1 MDLSFFF
8 FKQKTAYEMRI
19 SDWSS
24 DVCSSDLGRM
34 IDVDIATVTREALA
48 STTLASGSLVYAQ
61 QIQLR
66 SQVTGRVAEVLVE
79 EGERVRKGQ
88 VLMRLDPEA
97 FAADLA
103 SASAGVRA
111 AEIEI
116 ESRRSR
122 VAELQRQ
129 LQRQR
134 QLYTRKLVSRESFE
148 QLRSEERR
156 VGKEC
161 VSTCRSRWSPYH

>member
-1 MDLSFFF
+1 
-8 FKQKTAYEMRI
+8 
-19 SDWSS
+19 
-24 DVCSSDLGRM
+24 
-34 IDVDIATVTREALA
+34 
-48 STTLASGSLVYAQ
+48 
-61 QIQLR
+61 
-66 SQVTGRVAEVLVE
+66 
-79 EGERVRKGQ
+79 
-88 VLMRLDPEA
+88 MRLDPEA

-148 QLRSEERR
+148 QLANGTELAQIAVRAAVQALHQQQAQRDIARDRLERS
-156 VGKEC
+156 VFSAPIDGLL
-161 VSTCRSRWSPYH
+161 VSVDVKTGATVIAGRIG

>member
-1 MDLSFFF
+1 
-8 FKQKTAYEMRI
+8 
-19 SDWSS
+19 
-24 DVCSSDLGRM
+24 
-34 IDVDIATVTREALA
+34 
-48 STTLASGSLVYAQ
+48 
-61 QIQLR
+61 
-66 SQVTGRVAEVLVE
+66 
-79 EGERVRKGQ
+79 
-88 VLMRLDPEA
+88 MRLDPEA

-148 QLRSEERR
+148 QLANETALAQIAVRAAVQALHQQQAPRRSEERR
-156 VGKEC
+156 VGQEGGRK
-161 VSTCRSRWSPYH
+161 CRARWG